1 MSSQQALHIERR
13 AEQRN
18 LKLLVWLRWLAIS
31 GQMLAVIFTHYVLK
45 VPLPMQQILLLLG
58 FLVAVNLVAAWR
70 AWRPGKLLPNAILGD
85 LLVDVAA
92 LTVLL
97 FLTGGATNPFTG
109 LFILQAI
116 VAAILL
122 RPWEAVI
129 ILVATVA
136 AQFWLLGN
144 GLPLN
149 MPGAHHMGQGAAG
162 PSHFDLHLQGMFLSF
177 FLSGSLAVMFILG
190 IRSNLARRD
199 RQMARMT
206 RQMEEEAVVLR
217 LGLMAGTAAHDL
229 GTPLTN
235 LAVILDDWVD
245 LGPPPEAE
253 LRKQAL
259 LMQEAVTTCRESISH
274 MLRSAGQSRLENSRP
289 VDAAAFAGPLVEAW
303 SATYPRVTLMLKD
316 QRKSGGAVMADIL
329 LERALENLFDNA
341 REAGATALTLVLADT
356 GTALTLCVEDNG
368 PGFPAP
374 ILEGRTNRDSSGQA
388 ERLKQGHGLGLL
400 LVQSVVRR
408 LNGELVLSNLPGG
421 GARACIT
428 LPTLTRADAI

>member
-1 MSSQQALHIERR
+1 MNSQQALHIERR

-31 GQMLAVIFTHYVLK
+31 GQMLAVIFTHHVLQ

-58 FLVAVNLVAAWR
+58 FLVVVNLVAAWR
-70 AWRPGKLLPNAILGD
+70 AWRPGKLLSNAILGD

-122 RPWEAVI
+122 RPWEAI
-129 ILVATVA
+129 TIFVATVG

-149 MPGAHHMGQGAAG
+149 MPGSHHMGHGAAG

-199 RQMARMT
+199 RQMTRMT
-206 RQMEEEAVVLR
+206 QQMEEETVVLR

-245 LGPPPEAE
+245 LGPPPLEE

-289 VDAAAFAGPLVEAW
+289 VDAAAFAGPIAETW
-303 SATYPRVTLMLKD
+303 SATHPGVTLMLKD
-316 QRKSGGAVMADIL
+316 QRKSGGAVLADIL

-356 GTALTLCVEDNG
+356 GSALSLCVEDNG

-374 ILEGRTNRDSSGQA
+374 VLEGRTNRDTGGQA

-428 LPTLTRADAI
+428 LPTLIHTDAI

>member
-1 MSSQQALHIERR
+1 MNSQQALHIERR

-58 FLVAVNLVAAWR
+58 FLVVVNLVAAWR

-85 LLVDVAA
+85 LLLDVSA
-92 LTVLL
+92 LTALL

-109 LFILQAI
+109 LFMLQAI

-122 RPWEAVI
+122 RPWEAI
-129 ILVATVA
+129 TIFVATVA

-149 MPGAHHMGQGAAG
+149 MPGTHHMGHGAAG

-199 RQMARMT
+199 RQMTRMT
-206 RQMEEEAVVLR
+206 RQMEEETVVLR

-245 LGPPPEAE
+245 LGPPPQEE

-259 LMQEAVTTCRESISH
+259 LMQEATCCAAPGRAVWKTPGQW
-274 MLRSAGQSRLENSRP
+274 MPPPLPGQSSRP
-289 VDAAAFAGPLVEAW
+289 
-303 SATYPRVTLMLKD
+303 
-316 QRKSGGAVMADIL
+316 GAQHIPV
-329 LERALENLFDNA
+329 
-341 REAGATALTLVLADT
+341 
-356 GTALTLCVEDNG
+356 
-368 PGFPAP
+368 
-374 ILEGRTNRDSSGQA
+374 
-388 ERLKQGHGLGLL
+388 
-400 LVQSVVRR
+400 
-408 LNGELVLSNLPGG
+408 
-421 GARACIT
+421 
-428 LPTLTRADAI
+428 

>member
-1 MSSQQALHIERR
+1 MNSQQALHIERR

-31 GQMLAVIFTHYVLK
+31 GQMLAVIFTHHVLK

-58 FLVAVNLVAAWR
+58 FLVVVNLVAAWR
-70 AWRPGKLLPNAILGD
+70 AWRPGKLLSNAILGD

-122 RPWEAVI
+122 RPWEAI
-129 ILVATVA
+129 TIFVATVG

-149 MPGAHHMGQGAAG
+149 MPGTHHMGHGAAG

-190 IRSNLARRD
+190 IRSNLAQRD

-259 LMQEAVTTCRESISH
+259 LMQEAVITCRESISH
-274 MLRSAGQSRLENSRP
+274 MLRSAGQNRLESSRP
-289 VDAAAFAGPLVEAW
+289 VDAAAFAGPLAEAW
-303 SATYPRVTLMLKD
+303 SATHPDVTLMLKD
-316 QRKSGGAVMADIL
+316 QRKSGGAVLADIL

-356 GTALTLCVEDNG
+356 GAALTLCVEDNG
-368 PGFPAP
+368 PGFPVP
-374 ILEGRTNRDSSGQA
+374 VLEGRAAHDSAAPG
-388 ERLKQGHGLGLL
+388 ERQRQGHGLGLL

-408 LNGELVLSNLPGG
+408 LNGELSLSNLPGG

-428 LPTLTRADAI
+428 LPALIRKPAI